1 MQLSG
6 TLFGVVGPTS
16 PLPVTAVVIP
26 IGDLLQETGGDLGG
40 RAMVAVEEATSG
52 KTKGVFPYAD

>member
-1 MQLSG
+1 M
-6 TLFGVVGPTS
+6 VGPSS

-26 IGDLLQETGGDLGG
+26 IGDLLQEGGGDLGG

-52 KTKGVFPYAD
+52 KTKGVVPYTD